1 MQPTPPHPMQG
12 NAIVSTKE
20 TAPVRPRVLRILLTT
35 PLSELTAIKVADQLG
50 MSESTLRRRLRAEHT
65 SYRKLLE
72 EVRRHRCYKALT
84 RRRVG
89 GKFLAEELGFQQ
101 INSFYRAF
109 THWTGTSW
117 GQYKRESRKKLFFSI
132 AR

>member
-1 MQPTPPHPMQG
+1 MQPTPNPMQG
-12 NAIVSTKE
+12 NAIVSTKVK
-20 TAPVRPRVLRILLTT
+20 APVRPRVLRIILAT
-35 PLSELTAIKVADQLG
+35 PMSELTAVKVAEQLG
-50 MSESTLRRRLRAEHT
+50 MSDSTLRRRLRAENT

-72 EVRRHRCYKALT
+72 EVRRYRCDKALT

-117 GQYKRESRKKLFFSI
+117 RQYKRERKKKLFFSI

>member
-1 MQPTPPHPMQG
+1 MQPTPHPMQG
-12 NAIVSTKE
+12 NAIVSTKV
-20 TAPVRPRVLRILLTT
+20 TAPVRSRVLRILLAT
-35 PLSELTAIKVADQLG
+35 PLSELSAVKVADQLG

-72 EVRRHRCYKALT
+72 EVRRYRCDKALT
-84 RRRVG
+84 RRRVS

-117 GQYKRESRKKLFFSI
+117 RQYKRERRKNLYFSI